1 MRVSQAYLSTEQ
13 SSVANYKFTLIA
25 ITRET
30 IKLYLTQHCAADF
43 VPNFYRGLY
52 IPPRSPFINI
62 NKLLNH
68 QGGEINTTPR
78 HRSPPLAVVGGGF
91 YFIISRFLDTVN
103 PLLYIFFTSRLTR
116 TMEILYLTFYF
127 FYYSIISFYIYID
140 IYIYKNFLVFF
151 FF

>member
-68 QGGEINTTPR
+68 QGGGLIQPPGIGPPR
-78 HRSPPLAVVGGGF
+78 RCGGGGF

-127 FYYSIISFYIYID
+127 FFFFTIVLAIYID
-140 IYIYKNFLVFF
+140 IYI
-151 FF
+151 